1 MKIEKKKI
9 TGTKQFSIAAKSAL
23 AASLGMMAA
32 FTLNACDDSSSA
44 NSDPTPASSSEESQ
58 PSSSSV
64 KAGDKA
70 ASDSSAPAETKQ
82 DSAEQTGAPQ
92 SSSEQKEATQN
103 NSEQTEKQQS
113 SSSQVI
119 DIPPSHEPISSSV
132 MEALSAAAESS
143 STAAKP
149 DTSAAASE
157 SSSSIPQPASSSV
170 VPSSSSTP
178 ASSSS
183 YNGWG
188 PYTPNPC
195 QGHAPGD
202 SVLYETQIIICPTSS
217 TSTFLP
223 GSGMSM
229 VITFEKTD
237 IEV

>member
-64 KAGDKA
+64 KA

>member
-32 FTLNACDDSSSA
+32 FALNACDDSSSA

-64 KAGDKA
+64 KA

-82 DSAEQTGAPQ
+82 DSAEQTGAQQ

-103 NSEQTEKQQS
+103 NSEQTETQQS
-113 SSSQVI
+113 SSSQVV
-119 DIPPSHEPISSSV
+119 DIPLSHEPISSSV

-143 STAAKP
+143 STTAKP

-157 SSSSIPQPASSSV
+157 FSSSIPQPASSSV

>member
-64 KAGDKA
+64 KA

-82 DSAEQTGAPQ
+82 DSAEQTGAQQ
-92 SSSEQKEATQN
+92 SGSEQKEATQDT
-103 NSEQTEKQQS
+103 SEQTETQQC
-113 SSSQVI
+113 SSSQVV
-119 DIPPSHEPISSSV
+119 DIPLSHEPISSSV